1 MKTTNTHS
9 LLYLSVGLLVGTAL
23 SFLLLN
29 STWLM
34 NLTGTESDSVSGNNE
49 PLYWVAPMDA
59 NFRRDKPGLSP
70 MGMELVPV
78 YESNQHPGE
87 VSISAEV
94 VNNLGVRSADVISDA
109 LHVPIDTVGYIHYNE
124 DKLIHIHPRV
134 EGWVDRLYVKSTG
147 DQVTAG
153 QALYALYAPQL
164 VNAQEDYLLALNR
177 QNKKL
182 IEASAERLKALNV
195 SELTIQELAKTGKVK
210 QTVTFYAEITGVI
223 DNLNIR
229 EGFYVQPGTTM
240 MSIGSLDEIW
250 VEAEIFERQVSQVA
264 QGQLVSMKLD
274 YLPSKS
280 WQGKVDY
287 IYPALN
293 AITRTARVRLR
304 FKNPQRLLKPNMF
317 AQVRI
322 HTSTDENRLLV
333 PTESVIRTGTQDRV
347 VLALGE
353 GRFKSVAVKLG
364 RVTPSQT
371 EILSGLLLGDRVVT
385 SAHFLLDSES
395 SIDSDFLRME
405 SPKTASIA
413 LVTGVINDI
422 DLNSRMFNITRGPI
436 EKWSR
441 PSATL
446 DFFVDPR
453 IDLNPFSVGQSIQFS
468 FGVSQQQFVIL
479 QMRDIHHD

>member
-1 MKTTNTHS
+1 MKTTKSHS
-9 LLYLSVGLLVGTAL
+9 LLFLLVGLIIGTAL
-23 SFLLLN
+23 SFALLN
-29 STWLM
+29 SGWLSS
-34 NLTGTESDSVSGNNE
+34 LTEAESNSAEDDNK

-78 YESNQHPGE
+78 YESNKQVGV

-94 VNNLGVRSADVISDA
+94 VNNLGVRTANVISDA
-109 LHVPIDTVGYIHYNE
+109 LQVPIDTVGYIHYNE

-153 QALYALYAPQL
+153 QALYALYSPQL
-164 VNAQEDYLLALNR
+164 VNAQEDYLLALSR
-177 QNKKL
+177 QNRKL
-182 IEASAERLKALNV
+182 IEASADRLKALHV
-195 SELTIQELAKTGKVK
+195 SQSTIQEVAKSGKVK
-210 QTVTFYAEITGVI
+210 QTVTFYAEISGVL

-240 MSIGSLDEIW
+240 MSIGSLEEVW

-264 QGQLVSMKLD
+264 QGQLVTMGLD
-274 YLPSKS
+274 YLPGKT

-287 IYPALN
+287 IYPTLEP
-293 AITRTARVRLR
+293 ITRTARVRLR
-304 FKNPQRLLKPNMF
+304 FQNTERLLKPNMF

-322 HTSTDENRLLV
+322 YTSTENNSLLV
-333 PTESVIRTGTQDRV
+333 PTESVIRTGSQDRV
-347 VLALGE
+347 VLAIGQ
-353 GRFKSVAVKLG
+353 GRFKSVAVNLG
-364 RVTPSQT
+364 RVTPKQT
-371 EILSGLLLGDRVVT
+371 EILSGLVLGDRVVT

-395 SIDSDFLRME
+395 SIDSDFLRMD
-405 SPKTASIA
+405 SAMSDSIA
-413 LVTGVINDI
+413 SVTGVINNIELD
-422 DLNSRMFNITRGPI
+422 SRMVNVTRGPI

-446 DFFVDPR
+446 DFFIDPR
-453 IDLNPFSVGQSIQFS
+453 IDLSKYSKGQSIQFS
-468 FGVSQQQFVIL
+468 FDVSQPQFVIIH
-479 QMRDIHHD
+479 MRDIRHD

>member
-1 MKTTNTHS
+1 MKTTKSHS
-9 LLYLSVGLLVGTAL
+9 LLIVFVGLLVGTVLTYAV
-23 SFLLLN
+23 LN
-29 STWLM
+29 STLLM
-34 NLTGTESDSVSGNNE
+34 NFIEAEDSSELDDNK

-78 YESNQHPGE
+78 YESNKQAGV
-87 VSISAEV
+87 VSISSEV
-94 VNNLGVRSADVISDA
+94 VNNLGVRTANVVVDA
-109 LHVPIDTVGYIHYNE
+109 LEVPIDTVGYIHYNE

-134 EGWVDRLYVKSTG
+134 EGWVDQLHVKSAG
-147 DQVTAG
+147 DQVTEG
-153 QALYALYAPQL
+153 QALYALYSPQL
-164 VNAQEDYLLALNR
+164 VNAQEDYLLALSR

-182 IEASAERLKALNV
+182 IEASADRLKALHV
-195 SELTIQELAKTGKVK
+195 SKSTIQELAKNGKVK
-210 QTVTFYAEITGVI
+210 QTVTFYSEITGVL

-240 MSIGSLDEIW
+240 MSIGSLDEVW

-264 QGQLVSMKLD
+264 EGQSVTMRLD
-274 YLPSKS
+274 YIPGSV

-287 IYPALN
+287 VYPTVD

-304 FKNPQRLLKPNMF
+304 VKNPQRLLKPNMF

-322 HTSTDENRLLV
+322 HTNTDEESLLV

-347 VLALGE
+347 VLALDQ
-353 GRFKSVAVKLG
+353 GRFKSVEVRLG
-364 RVTPSQT
+364 RVTPKHT
-371 EILSGLLLGDRVVT
+371 EILSGLVLGDSVVT

-395 SIDSDFLRME
+395 SVDSDFLRME
-405 SPKTASIA
+405 SPKSESIA
-413 LVTGVINDI
+413 AVTGVINDI
-422 DLNSRMFNITRGPI
+422 ELNSRIINVTRSPI

-453 IDLNPFSVGQSIQFS
+453 IDLSTYSIGQSIQFS
-468 FGVSQQQFVIL
+468 FEVSQQQFVIL

>member
-1 MKTTNTHS
+1 MKTTKFHG
-9 LLYLSVGLLVGTAL
+9 LLFASVGLLVGFTLSYALFDNTLLDNFTTAE
-23 SFLLLN
+23 N
-29 STWLM
+29 SAELEDTK
-34 NLTGTESDSVSGNNE
+34 

-78 YESNQHPGE
+78 YQSNKQAGV
-87 VSISAEV
+87 VSIPSEI
-94 VNNLGVRSADVISDA
+94 VNNLGVRTANVVIDT
-109 LHVPIDTVGYIHYNE
+109 LQVPIDTVGYIHYNE

-147 DQVTAG
+147 DQVTEG
-153 QALYALYAPQL
+153 QALYALYSPQL
-164 VNAQEDYLLALNR
+164 VNAQEDYLLALGR
-177 QNKKL
+177 QNNKL
-182 IEASAERLKALNV
+182 IEASADRLKALHV
-195 SELTIQELAKTGKVK
+195 SKSTIQELAKTRKVK
-210 QTVTFYAEITGVI
+210 QTVTFYAEITGVL

-240 MSIGSLDEIW
+240 MSIGSLDEVW

-264 QGQLVSMKLD
+264 EGQLVTMELGYVPGKV
-274 YLPSKS
+274 

-287 IYPALN
+287 VYPTVD

-304 FKNPQRLLKPNMF
+304 VENPQRILKPNMF

-322 HTSTDENRLLV
+322 YTNTDEDSLLV
-333 PTESVIRTGTQDRV
+333 PTESVIRTGIQDRV
-347 VLALGE
+347 VLALDQ

-364 RVTPSQT
+364 RVTPKHT
-371 EILSGLLLGDRVVT
+371 EILSGLVLGDTVVT

-395 SIDSDFLRME
+395 SVDSDFLRME
-405 SPKTASIA
+405 SVKSDSIA
-413 LVTGVINDI
+413 SATGVINDI
-422 DLNSRMFNITRGPI
+422 ELNSRIINVTRGPI

-446 DFFVDPR
+446 DFYVDPR
-453 IDLNPFSVGQSIQFS
+453 IDLSAYSLGQSIQFS
-468 FGVSQQQFVIL
+468 FEVLQQQFVIL
-479 QMRDIHHD
+479 QMRDIKHD